1 MMSTHTFPT
10 MGTVVSIRLAHTS
23 DTDPRAHEVVNG
35 IEDAF
40 EDYNGRFSLYL
51 DHSEISLIASG
62 ELTLAAAS
70 TEMREAYARALEW
83 RTRTHGDFTPH
94 RPDGVLD
101 LNGTIKAEAIAAAA
115 DVVRAHGFVDFSLN
129 CGGDVLVSGSPESG
143 KWITGI
149 VDPGVNNTMLSAV
162 AHTDGWC
169 AVATSS
175 TTERGEH
182 IWSRPETAHEAIFR
196 QVTVVAS
203 DIVTADVWATAIMA
217 GGQRALDL
225 AVATDTLAV
234 LAVTRDG
241 GLVGNENFRAL
252 VAR

>member
-1 MMSTHTFPT
+1 MMSTHTFTT

-23 DTDPRAHEVVNG
+23 DTDPRGHEVVNA
-35 IEDAF
+35 IEAAF
-40 EDYNGRFSLYL
+40 ENYNGRFSLYL

>member
-23 DTDPRAHEVVNG
+23 DTDPRAHEVVNA

-40 EDYNGRFSLYL
+40 ENYNGRFSLYL

-62 ELTLAAAS
+62 ELALAAAS

-115 DVVRAHGFVDFSLN
+115 DVARAHGFVDFSLN

-241 GLVGNENFRAL
+241 GLVGNEHFRAL